1 MAERKPAPPT
11 PAQLQAL
18 ATFAATGIMTTD
30 NRVINA
36 LRRREL
42 VQRTGDNAYA
52 LTEAGRK
59 LASSPAG
66 RKAGSSTMKCIV
78 DGCPH
83 NVWGEYDMCGKHFDM
98 WVNGRLKP
106 KSQGAA

>member
-18 ATFAATGIMTTD
+18 ATFAATHVMTTD

-36 LRRREL
+36 LIRRGL

-52 LTEAGRK
+52 LTEAGRT
-59 LASSPAG
+59 LANSPAG
-66 RKAGSSTMKCIV
+66 RKAGSSTMKCCV
-78 DGCPH
+78 EGCAN